1 MRRIGNALK
10 HGGYTATT
18 LLPGEDRG
26 AFEELHQA
34 LIAELAPVGA
44 LEEDTVSTIARVLW
58 RKKNLSTFQ
67 RAALARDRLDEIK
80 YEQEASHNPYVV
92 EALENDRAAQAQ
104 ARKELGD
111 TFDLIEVGKKTT
123 FDGLMEDLTVE
134 ERLDAIVDKCLK
146 RLLMLKGVKSL
157 NGSSQNATPPTN
169 PKMIQSA

>member
-18 LLPGEDRG
+18 LLPGEDRA

-34 LIAELAPVGA
+34 LIAELAPVGV

-67 RAALARDRLDEIK
+67 LAALARARLNAIKDEEK
-80 YEQEASHNPYVV
+80 ARHRYKGED
-92 EALENDRAAQAQ
+92 ALKEDRAAEVK

-134 ERLDAIVDKCLK
+134 ERLDAIVDKSLK

-157 NGSSQNATPPTN
+157 NGSSQNATPPPN
-169 PKMIQSA
+169 PKLIQSA

>member
-67 RAALARDRLDEIK
+67 RAALARARLNEIRTAIHRFRDEK
-80 YEQEASHNPYVV
+80 D
-92 EALENDRAAQAQ
+92 LEKDRAAQVQ

-111 TFDLIEVGKKTT
+111 AFDLIEVGKKTT
-123 FDGLMEDLTVE
+123 FDGLLEDLTVE
-134 ERLDAIVDKCLK
+134 ERLDAIVDKSLK

-157 NGSSQNATPPTN
+157 NGSSQNATPPPN
-169 PKMIQSA
+169 PKLIQSA

>member
-1 MRRIGNALK
+1 MHSRNCTGHLSPNWHRSASSKRILFQPSHEYCGARKISRPSNARP
-10 HGGYTATT
+10 
-18 LLPGEDRG
+18 LPAIE
-26 AFEELHQA
+26 
-34 LIAELAPVGA
+34 
-44 LEEDTVSTIARVLW
+44 
-58 RKKNLSTFQ
+58 
-67 RAALARDRLDEIK
+67 LDEIK
-80 YEQEASHNPYVV
+80 YEQKASHNPYVV

-134 ERLDAIVDKCLK
+134 ERLDAIVDKSLK

-157 NGSSQNATPPTN
+157 NGSSQIATPPTN